1 MRRTTTRVLA
11 IAAVTALVLLVA
23 APAFAHEER
32 TIGGG
37 RFHVEVGW
45 ATEPVYGGYPNAVQ
59 VLLHD
64 KNDKPILDLG
74 DTLKVD
80 VSSGGKTRSLSFEA
94 AFEPGGDGTP
104 GDYRASLIPTRPGTY
119 AFRVNGT
126 IKGVKIDETFTCSD
140 KTFDCVKDS
149 SEVEFPA
156 QDPGNAALADRIVA
170 QNARLEALIKSA
182 KDAGSLGK
190 TLGYVGIGLG
200 VIALIV
206 AVAGRGRR
214 PKASP

>member
-140 KTFDCVKDS
+140 KTFGRSDRRTERSPGGLDQVR
-149 SEVEFPA
+149 EGRRVA
-156 QDPGNAALADRIVA
+156 RQD
-170 QNARLEALIKSA
+170 ARLRGDWSRCDRVDRRGGRQRPAPEGVALS
-182 KDAGSLGK
+182 G
-190 TLGYVGIGLG
+190 TC
-200 VIALIV
+200 V
-206 AVAGRGRR
+206 APSSRSSSPARG
-214 PKASP
+214 